1 MVKSPLLLMANNQVN
16 DTYFSKSLSSYTFI
30 LGDYHIHLAGV
41 GDASCQID
49 SDAFKLNAAKTIQQA
64 TTNNLQQTGSNES
77 HQVDTKTIMALSCY

>member
-1 MVKSPLLLMANNQVN
+1 MVKSPLLLMANNQVD
-16 DTYFSKSLSSYTFI
+16 DTCFFYSKSSSYTII

-64 TTNNLQQTGSNES
+64 TTNNIQQTGSNES
-77 HQVDTKTIMALSCY
+77 HQVDTRQ